1 MTISRRRF
9 MHGGSLLA
17 AAVVGGSALPVRA
30 HAAEP
35 IESERLLDLHAM
47 LRAKLEIASVELLRS
62 QSQWLVR
69 VRSRDGAEGLAA
81 GSEQFDYLYSIFLR
95 RVAPFFLGKDARE
108 IETLVD
114 GVYVFQSNYKLAGVP
129 FWVCVGCLEA
139 AVFDLLGK
147 AAEKPV
153 AQLLGGIK
161 RKSIPVYL
169 SSLRRDTTPEEEVR
183 RLAGRLEETGA
194 RAVKLKIGGKMSR
207 NRDASPG
214 RTERLV
220 PLARQTF
227 GDQVAIYVD
236 ANGSYDA
243 AKAIEIG
250 RMLAEH
256 KVAFFEEPCPWEDFE
271 ATKQVADA
279 LDLPI
284 AGGEQDTSWEKI
296 SWMVRHRAVDIIQP
310 DVMYCGGFV
319 RAMRIARLAERH
331 ALEITPHAPQ
341 AGLQWATLAQFA
353 AAVPN
358 LGRFQEYNAAAS
370 PPAWMSPALSIRAG
384 EVEVPTCPGLGV
396 AIDPRELERFRPFTE
411 A

>member
-1 MTISRRRF
+1 

-17 AAVVGGSALPVRA
+17 AAVVGGFSRQKKSC
-30 HAAEP
+30 AAELF
-35 IESERLLDLHAM
+35 ESEKLFDLHAM
-47 LRAKLEIASVELLRS
+47 LREKLEIASIELLKS
-62 QSQWLVR
+62 SAQWLVR
-69 VRSRDGAEGLAA
+69 VRSRDGAEGIAA
-81 GSEQFDYLYSIFLR
+81 GSERFDYLYPIFLR
-95 RVAPFFLGKDARE
+95 RIAPFFLGKDARD
-108 IETLVD
+108 IEMLVD
-114 GVYVFQSNYKLAGVP
+114 GVYVDRSNYKLAGVP

-139 AVFDLLGK
+139 AVFDMLGK

-153 AQLLGGIK
+153 AELIGGMR

-183 RLAGRLEETGA
+183 RLARRLEETGA
-194 RAVKLKIGGKMSR
+194 RAVKLKIGGRMSR
-207 NRDASPG
+207 NADASPG

-227 GDQVAIYVD
+227 GDQVTIHVD

-250 RMLAEH
+250 RMLAEY

-279 LDLPI
+279 LELPI

-296 SWMVRHRAVDIIQP
+296 SWMIRHRAVDIIQP

-319 RAMRIARLAERH
+319 RAMRVARLAAKH
-331 ALEITPHAPQ
+331 GMEITPHAPQ

-353 AAVPN
+353 AAAPN
-358 LGRFQEYNAAAS
+358 LGRFQEYNEAAS
-370 PPAWMSPALSIRAG
+370 PPAWMSPSLSVREG
-384 EVEVPTCPGLGV
+384 EVEVPTGPGLGV
-396 AIDPRELERFRPFTE
+396 TIDPRELERFRPFTGV
-411 A
+411 